1 VFAIL
6 GCAGMAITYGLKV
19 NLSVAIVAMV
29 NQTAIKLDNA
39 AADHHSGHVASN
51 VTDDTVCLASD
62 AGSGDQSS
70 NDGPLLWSEPNQ
82 GLVLGSYFWGYL
94 ITQVP
99 AGRLAEIYGGKWIF
113 FVAIVI
119 NVVCTLLCPLCS
131 KAGFEYLI
139 LMRILMG
146 LGGGLTFPAM
156 NVLVAEW
163 APKQERSTMS
173 SIIYGGTSLGTVL
186 CIPTAGIIAGMLGW
200 EAVFYIHGGV
210 SAVWLICWAVF
221 VSDDCKKHPFISE
234 AERTFILENHAK
246 KEKKSEGPAPKL
258 AVPWKEIFT
267 SVPFWA
273 LMVSHT
279 LNNFGWYMLLVE
291 LPSFMSAGLGFNIKE
306 NALLSAVPFL
316 CNWIYSIVY
325 SRVLDMIVQRGLI
338 TTTVARKISMGIASI
353 VPALCLIGVCLSG
366 CNKGAVVAFMIVAT
380 LFYGSMFAGVFSN
393 HVDIASNYAGVL
405 MGITNMAATIPG
417 FLVPALVGILTH
429 GKVGLTPWH
438 TVFYLTSGL
447 LGAEFLI
454 FTIFATSI
462 EQPWNRPKG
471 ETEEEA
477 AQRMLDKPAVYH

>member
-1 VFAIL
+1 
-6 GCAGMAITYGLKV
+6 MAIIYGLKV

-29 NQTAIKLDNA
+29 NQTAIKMENA
-39 AADHHSGHVASN
+39 ANHHGDDHHASSDPN
-51 VTDDTVCLASD
+51 VTDPNICYSSE
-62 AGSGDQSS
+62 GSSSDQSN

-99 AGRLAEIYGGKWIF
+99 GGRVAELYGGKWVF
-113 FVAIVI
+113 FVAVVL
-119 NVVCTLLCPLCS
+119 NVGATLLSPICS
-131 KAGFEYLI
+131 TYGFQYLI

-163 APKQERSTMS
+163 APRQERSTMS
-173 SIIYGGTSLGTVL
+173 SLIYGGTSLGTVL
-186 CIPTAGIIAGMLGW
+186 AIPTAGLIAGWLGW
-200 EAVFYIHGGV
+200 EAVFYIHGGL
-210 SAVWLICWAVF
+210 AAIWLFLWAIF
-221 VSDDCKKHPFISE
+221 VSDEARSHPFISE
-234 AERTFILENHAK
+234 SEKTFIIENHAK
-246 KEKKSEGPAPKL
+246 QEKKRDESKPAPKL
-258 AVPWKEIFT
+258 AVPWKDIFT

-273 LMVSHT
+273 LTFTHT

-291 LPSFMSAGLGFNIKE
+291 LPMFMSTGLGFNIKE

-316 CNWIYSIVY
+316 CNWIYSIFY
-325 SRVLDMIVQRGLI
+325 SRILDILVQKNI
-338 TTTVARKISMGIASI
+338 FTTTVARKVSMGIASLI
-353 VPALCLIGVCLSG
+353 PAVCLIGVCLSG
-366 CNKGAVVAFMIVAT
+366 CDKVPVVAFMIIAT
-380 LFYGSMFAGVFSN
+380 CFYGSMFAGVFSN

-429 GKVGLTPWH
+429 GKPGLAPWH

-447 LGAEFLI
+447 LCAEFLI
-454 FTIFATSI
+454 FTIFGTSQ

-477 AQRMLDKPAVYH
+477 AQRMLEKPAVYY